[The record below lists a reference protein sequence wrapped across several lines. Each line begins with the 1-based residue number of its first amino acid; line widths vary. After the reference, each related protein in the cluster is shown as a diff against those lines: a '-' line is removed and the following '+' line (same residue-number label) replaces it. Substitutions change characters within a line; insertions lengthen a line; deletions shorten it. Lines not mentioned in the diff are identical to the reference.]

1 VFVFIVG
8 YSTGTG
14 AAGGS
19 RLVMPPEAGILL
31 TNQNKF
37 LIMETHYD
45 NADLVT
51 DSVDESG
58 VTMCYADKLRPNDAG
73 VLNTG
78 DPAVSLF
85 GTPVVSGK
93 NYTFTCPSE
102 CTEMFKEPVNV
113 FAGFLHMH
121 LTGQKIYE
129 NKFSKNG
136 SVIEQIS
143 AVGLTRYSY
152 TYILTSL
159 LSTVTD
165 ISHLPR
171 ICLTFCEFFPGQLL
185 EQQFPGLTVFQSP
198 KED

>member
-1 VFVFIVG
+1 M
-8 YSTGTG
+8 GTG

-31 TNQNKF
+31 TNQNKY

-45 NADLVT
+45 NAALAT
-51 DSVDESG
+51 DAVDESG
-58 VTMCYADKLRPNDAG
+58 ITMYYADKLRPQEAG

-78 DPAVSLF
+78 DPGVTLF
-85 GTPVVSGK
+85 GTPVISGK
-93 NYTFTCPSE
+93 KYTFSCPSE

-136 SVIEQIS
+136 TFLEQIS
-143 AVGLTRYSY
+143 AVSVVGETFHSY
-152 TYILTSL
+152 LV
-159 LSTVTD
+159 LSTLAD
-165 ISHLPR
+165 KYLLPQIR
-171 ICLTFCEFFPGQLL
+171 WTLC
-185 EQQFPGLTVFQSP
+185 
-198 KED
+198 